1 MSEHGIYRQ
10 TALTLAD
17 GQQSR
22 WGLTQRGALRIAAED
37 AAGNPVG
44 AGTTTSPTVTQAAPL
59 GTGTDRSGTVGTSSA
74 ALAAAN
80 TSRRGLNIQNIS
92 ANVLGI
98 NEVGNAAAIGSPGTY
113 TIAAG
118 ASFNVRTNQA
128 VNVIASAAGSAYT
141 ATEF

>member
-1 MSEHGIYRQ
+1 MSEHGIYRS
-10 TALTLAD
+10 TPLTLVD

-22 WGLTQRGALRIAAED
+22 VSMTQRGAIRMSLED
-37 AAGNPVG
+37 AAGNAAG
-44 AGTTTSPTVTQAAPL
+44 AGTATSPTITQAAPL
-59 GTGTDRSGTVGTSSA
+59 GAGTDRSGTAGTSSA

-98 NEVGNAAAIGSPGTY
+98 NEIGNTAAIGSPGTY
-113 TIAAG
+113 TLAAG